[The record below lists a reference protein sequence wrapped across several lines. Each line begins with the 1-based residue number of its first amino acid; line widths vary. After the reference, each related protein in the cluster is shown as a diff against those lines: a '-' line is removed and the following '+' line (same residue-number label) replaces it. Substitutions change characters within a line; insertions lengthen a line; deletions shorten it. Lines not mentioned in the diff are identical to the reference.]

1 MMARAENAVKK
12 AAMEFSGN
20 LTDRV
25 HDLEQAIIQN
35 SPQDIIRMAY
45 ELESE
50 AATFGWPRV
59 TRICKWLRKVFSG
72 EFDNKPKA
80 EEILK
85 AIKSLKIMVSDPKK
99 PDEDRDIELIR
110 ELYPILSRVV
120 TDI

>member
-1 MMARAENAVKK
+1 MDKNTKKSHTEMMARAENAVKK

-72 EFDNKPKA
+72 EFDNKPK
-80 EEILK
+80 
-85 AIKSLKIMVSDPKK
+85 
-99 PDEDRDIELIR
+99 
-110 ELYPILSRVV
+110 
-120 TDI
+120 